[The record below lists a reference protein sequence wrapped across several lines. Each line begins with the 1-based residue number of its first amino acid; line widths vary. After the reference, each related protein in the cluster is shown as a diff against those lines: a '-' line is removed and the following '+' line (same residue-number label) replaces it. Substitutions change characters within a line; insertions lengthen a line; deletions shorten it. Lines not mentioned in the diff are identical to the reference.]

1 MGTIEI
7 RLLTAE
13 DVPAFWELRL
23 EALTLDP
30 GAFGSSAE
38 DLRAMGVN
46 GFAARLAGSAADKF
60 VVGAFDD
67 GILVATTGFTR
78 EAGPKERHK
87 GRIWGVYAT
96 PRVRGQGLARRVIR
110 LALDQAAHR
119 PGIEQI
125 ALQCRTGSVAMKL
138 YESVGFRSYGQERH
152 ALKIGDVYIDEDLMV
167 LDVSTP

>member
-7 RLLTAE
+7 RLLTTE

-23 EALTLDP
+23 EALTMDP

-38 DLRAMGVN
+38 DLRAMGVS
-46 GFAARLAGSAADKF
+46 GFAARLAGSAEDKF

-67 GILVATTGFTR
+67 GSLVATAGFAR
-78 EAGPKERHK
+78 ESGPKEGHK

-96 PRVRGQGLARRVIR
+96 PRVRGQGLAGRVMR
-110 LALDQAAHR
+110 LALERAAR
-119 PGIEQI
+119 CTGIEQI
-125 ALQCRTGSVAMKL
+125 TLQCRTGSVAMKL

-152 ALKIGDVYIDEDLMV
+152 ALKIGDIYIDEDLMV
-167 LDVSTP
+167 LDVSAR